1 MWGEE
6 EGHSRAEKS
15 RSAKAQELFA
25 TTKFNEIR
33 KKYHRRVEQTKIEI
47 TNFQFV
53 TTSSL
58 LFQSLPEIILDHIFQ
73 YVRPPY
79 FQTEQATFKNEEK
92 TNTKDGGSCSSTV
105 VVYWTAAGNRHPEHR
120 GQAGI
125 NNRRIFWKEAQ
136 KKREKRKKETK
147 KKRGKQSSN
156 GKSNKEIIANVDQ
169 KETVIAAGNA
179 NIDVVDVDVDVDVD
193 INVENDKT
201 IHSAHD
207 FINYLYNPGTKIDL
221 ILLNPDTHL
230 TRPCWKDFN
239 HHVESYPGWSTKRV
253 VATREEMKFFGHRT
267 GNKYFTRIL
276 YTIPDIVEEEK
287 KRKVAAAAAAAAAV
301 VAAAAKKKQKKIA
314 AAAIEATIAAA
325 NATAARNQ
333 MEKNRDVAAAALVA
347 AATKKKKKKIT
358 AAAIEATIAAANATA
373 ARNQQEKKRNATT
386 IISNDEKP
394 IIKQRKTVTTL
405 PNTDDT
411 SRSTGEFFDIYY
423 RDHQHHFVL

>member
-1 MWGEE
+1 MSSCSRMWGEE

-33 KKYHRRVEQTKIEI
+33 KKYHRRVEHSKIEI

-92 TNTKDGGSCSSTV
+92 TNTKDGGSCSSMV

-136 KKREKRKKETK
+136 KKREKRKKEAK

-169 KETVIAAGNA
+169 KETVVAAGNT

-207 FINYLYNPGTKIDL
+207 FINYLYNLGTKIDL

-287 KRKVAAAAAAAAAV
+287 KRKVAAAAAAAAV

-314 AAAIEATIAAA
+314 
-325 NATAARNQ
+325 
-333 MEKNRDVAAAALVA
+333 
-347 AATKKKKKKIT
+347 

-386 IISNDEKP
+386 IISNDEEP